1 MRKPSKY
8 VITKKIYGE
17 PVFLRMIERD
27 AVQRDC
33 YTWNRSPR
41 MALTY
46 SDKKRAE
53 EIARACRG
61 EVVNLR
67 EVAE

>member
-1 MRKPSKY
+1 MRKPTKY
-8 VITKKIYGE
+8 VITKTIHSV

-27 AVQRDC
+27 AAQRDC

-41 MALTY
+41 MAITY

>member
-1 MRKPSKY
+1 MRKPTKY
-8 VITKKIYGE
+8 VITKTIHSV
-17 PVFLRMIERD
+17 PVFLRLIEPD
-27 AVQRDC
+27 NNKQSC
-33 YTWNRSPR
+33 YTWNKSPR

-67 EVAE
+67 EVTE

>member
-1 MRKPSKY
+1 MRKTTKY
-8 VITKKIYGE
+8 VITKKIHGE
-17 PVFLRMIERD
+17 PVFLRTIERD
-27 AVQRDC
+27 AVMRDC

-46 SDKKRAE
+46 SDKKQAE

-61 EVVNLR
+61 EAVNVR
-67 EVAE
+67 EVTE

>member
-1 MRKPSKY
+1 MRKPPKY
-8 VITKKIYGE
+8 VITKKIHGV
-17 PVFLRMIERD
+17 PVFLRLIERD
-27 AVQRDC
+27 AVMRDC
-33 YTWNRSPR
+33 YTWNKSQR

-61 EVVNLR
+61 EVVNVR
-67 EVAE
+67 EVTE